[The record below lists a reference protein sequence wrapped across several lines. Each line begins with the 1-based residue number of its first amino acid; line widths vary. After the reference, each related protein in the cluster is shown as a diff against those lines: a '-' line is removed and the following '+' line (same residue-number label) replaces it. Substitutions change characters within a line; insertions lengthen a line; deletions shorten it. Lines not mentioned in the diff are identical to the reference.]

1 MTSRPIVPPRVAP
14 ASRPHPASQA
24 VAPSAVLSTSV
35 QYAAFRAGAG
45 YRAMQRNDLKR
56 ALLATLF
63 FGAAS
68 GIFTAT
74 LNNYLAEVH
83 QLGAEGRGWLELP
96 RELPGFL
103 IIFVAGGMLAVFRE
117 SQMAAAAMVLTA
129 VGAVGLGFLAPDHVT
144 LVVFIVV
151 WSLGDHIIFAV
162 EGPIGLKLAER
173 GREGRRLGQFGGARN
188 LGTILGVGVIYVA
201 ALVMGD
207 RFSVF
212 YAIAAASAIVAGA
225 LYAGLTIGAADPPS
239 RRLTFKRKYGLF
251 YAISA
256 LFGIRKQIFLAFGA
270 WVLVEI
276 HGASVS
282 TIALLYFV
290 AATLGVVMRPLLG
303 EVIDWL
309 GERTVLAVDELL
321 LLGICL
327 TYAFAGQLLH
337 GEAVLLALYAA
348 YVLDMVL
355 FALRVARTTYLK
367 KIADDPTDITPTIS
381 TGITI
386 DHAVAMTLPVLSGYI
401 WEAYGFQWVFILAAS
416 IALVGFFV
424 CLQIQVPGGDEPA
437 GIRGSGQASV

>member
-1 MTSRPIVPPRVAP
+1 
-14 ASRPHPASQA
+14 
-24 VAPSAVLSTSV
+24 
-35 QYAAFRAGAG
+35 
-45 YRAMQRNDLKR
+45 MQRNDLKR
-56 ALLATLF
+56 ALFATLF

-103 IIFVAGGMLAVFRE
+103 IMFVAGAMLTVFRE

-129 VGAVGLGFLAPDHVT
+129 IGAVGLGFLAPDHVT
-144 LVVFIVV
+144 LVLFIVV

-188 LGTILGVGVIYVA
+188 LGTILGVGVIYVL
-201 ALVMGD
+201 ALSIGD
-207 RFSVF
+207 RYAVF
-212 YAIAAASAIVAGA
+212 YAVAAGSALA
-225 LYAGLTIGAADPPS
+225 AGLLYSGLGIGAGDPPS

-251 YAISA
+251 YVISA

-270 WVLVEI
+270 WVLVEV
-276 HGASVS
+276 HGVPVS
-282 TIALLYFV
+282 TIALLYFI
-290 AATLGVVMRPLLG
+290 AATLGVVIRPLLG

-309 GERTVLAVDELL
+309 GERTVLATDELL
-321 LLGICL
+321 LAGICL
-327 TYAFAGQLLH
+327 TYAFAGELLR
-337 GEAVLLALYAA
+337 GQAVVLALYAA
-348 YVLDMVL
+348 YVFDMVL

-367 KIADDPTDITPTIS
+367 KIVDDPTDITPTIS
-381 TGITI
+381 MGITI

-401 WEAYGFQWVFILAAS
+401 WEAYGFQWVFILAAA
-416 IALVGFFV
+416 IAIVGFFV
-424 CLQIQVPGGDEPA
+424 CLRIRIPSGDQPALEHGPGPPT
-437 GIRGSGQASV
+437 V